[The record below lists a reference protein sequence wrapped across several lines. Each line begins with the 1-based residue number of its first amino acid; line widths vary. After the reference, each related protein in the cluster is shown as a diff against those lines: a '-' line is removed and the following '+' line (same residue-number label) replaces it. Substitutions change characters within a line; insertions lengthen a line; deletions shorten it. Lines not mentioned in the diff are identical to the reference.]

1 MLGFRVFDTADGV
14 ITNRASGRPAETR
27 GIRQIAASLDLRRPR
42 PFDQATAFSGMKN
55 SRDRSPAHRTELL
68 QTTAPSFAEHL
79 GSGDEALGTVTLTPK
94 PAALPL
100 E

>member
-1 MLGFRVFDTADGV
+1 VADPLK
-14 ITNRASGRPAETR
+14 PAES
-27 GIRQIAASLDLRRPR
+27 GKSPPVSIFAAQGLSIK
-42 PFDQATAFSGMKN
+42 ATTFSGMKN